1 MLHNNVVCLG
11 TYVKKMCSVLLA
23 NCDEGTL
30 AYASHCMIDTS
41 GNNRPVAGYINVCPL
56 VRVCGLCMSAYL
68 YGVLHLLI
76 CAYCTPLTHCTILC
90 V

>member
-1 MLHNNVVCLG
+1 MLLHNNVVCLG

-41 GNNRPVAGYINVCPL
+41 SNNRPVAGYINICPL
-56 VRVCGLCMSAYL
+56 VSGLCMRHL
-68 YGVLHLLI
+68 YSVIHLLI
-76 CAYCTPLTHCTILC
+76 CAYCMPLTHCTILC